1 LPVLLVPSLNPNLRD
16 CLASLEIVSHQW
28 KSPFAKHV
36 PQNPTLALYFYVHM
50 DKETEP
56 TPPQN
61 ATYFNRDLSWLDFNE
76 RVLEEGLRGDKPLF
90 ERFRFLAI
98 VVANFDEFFMVRVA
112 AIKRARRAG
121 RSGDP
126 SGLSPAEQLEG
137 VARKA
142 RSVIRRLYDC
152 LMGEIFPGLADG
164 GLELVRPD
172 SYTVPQM
179 DFLESF
185 FLGEV
190 YPILTPLRIEA
201 DKPLPFFESRS
212 INAAF
217 LLAPEGAA
225 MGEDSGE
232 RVVMVQIPLS
242 ISRIV
247 WLPSDDQRLRW
258 ALLDDLLVT
267 WGGYLFPGYR
277 VMESMLFKVNRDAD
291 FSVDERRDEDFVEA
305 MGEVLEE
312 RERSEP
318 VRMVYSPGSD
328 RLRDELA
335 KQLSLGSGD
344 LYEADG
350 PLNPMGLMELTG
362 IAGLENF
369 QEKPW
374 KVYPA
379 PGFADD
385 VSIWDR
391 LSQGDVMLHFPYQ
404 SFDPVIRFFQEAAS
418 DPHVISIKTALYRTG
433 GQPQAVSPIVRA
445 LEQAALNGKHVTALV
460 ELKARFD
467 EERNI
472 SWANRLEKAGV
483 IVVYGLSQLKVH
495 AKVTMVLRRE
505 NDRIKR
511 YVHLSTGNYNDKTA
525 KCYEDI
531 CMFTCRN
538 EIAYDANLIFNMI
551 TGYSLKQPMRFLMT
565 APYDLKH
572 KLLELIDREASRSS
586 HKYSGK
592 IMIKCNSVTDT
603 DVINALYRASQ
614 AGVKI
619 EMCVRGICALVP
631 GVPGLSENIRVI
643 SVIDYYLEHSRI
655 YYFSDGGTDEL
666 YLASADLM
674 PRNLERR
681 VEIMFP
687 ILDEKMR
694 NELIGMLSTYFH
706 DNCQAR
712 VLDGPSGIWKRVEH
726 FSGENPFRVQKE
738 MLLRAAREA
747 DNPGPVK
754 QEFVVRRSQA

>member
-1 LPVLLVPSLNPNLRD
+1 
-16 CLASLEIVSHQW
+16 
-28 KSPFAKHV
+28 
-36 PQNPTLALYFYVHM
+36 M

-56 TPPQN
+56 NPSPA

-76 RVLEEGLRGDKPLF
+76 RVLEEGLRKDKPLF

-112 AIKRARRAG
+112 AIKRAKRTG
-121 RSGDP
+121 RSVDP

-137 VARKA
+137 VSRKA
-142 RSVIRRLYDC
+142 RSIIQRLYDC
-152 LMGEIFPGLADG
+152 LMGEIFPGLAAG

-185 FLGEV
+185 FLGEI
-190 YPILTPLRIEA
+190 YPILTPLRVEA
-201 DKPLPFFESRS
+201 DKPLPFFESRG

-217 LLAPEGAA
+217 LLIPESESGRIKTQGGTG
-225 MGEDSGE
+225 GEDSGE
-232 RVVMVQIPLS
+232 RIVMVQIPSS

-247 WLPSDDQRLRW
+247 WLPSDSVEPSGNGAPSGDLKLRW
-258 ALLDDLLVT
+258 ALLDDLVIT

-277 VMESMLFKVNRDAD
+277 VAGNMLFKVNRDAD

-335 KQLSLGSGD
+335 KRFSLGNDD

-350 PLNPMGLMELTG
+350 PFNPISLMELTG
-362 IAGLENF
+362 VAGLESF

-374 KVYPA
+374 KTYPA

-391 LSQGDVMLHFPYQ
+391 LSHGDVMLHFPYQ

-433 GQPQAVSPIVRA
+433 GAAGNPQAVSPIVRA

-495 AKVTMVLRRE
+495 AKVTLVLRRE
-505 NDRIKR
+505 HDRIKR

-525 KCYEDI
+525 KSYEDI
-531 CMFTCRN
+531 CLFTCRN

-565 APYDLKH
+565 APYDLKP
-572 KLLELIDREASRSS
+572 KLLELIERESSRSS
-586 HKYSGK
+586 HKYAGK
-592 IMIKCNSVTDT
+592 IMMKCNSVTDT

-614 AGVKI
+614 AGVNI
-619 EMCVRGICALVP
+619 SLCVRGICALVP
-631 GVPGLSENIRVI
+631 GIPGLSENIRVI

-655 YYFSDGGTDEL
+655 YYFSDGGTEEL

-694 NELIGMLSTYFH
+694 AELIGMLNAYFH

-712 VLDGPSGIWKRVEH
+712 VLDGPSGTWKRIEP
-726 FSGENPFRVQKE
+726 FTGEKPFRVQKE
-738 MLLRAAREA
+738 MLFRAAEEA
-747 DNPGPVK
+747 DNPGPIK
-754 QEFVVRRSQA
+754 QEFVVRRSQV